1 MNLLTSSLSTSFSV
15 PSSPSW
21 AHGGM
26 VTNATISDETDKRIG
41 LNSFVYYYSIDLYEH
56 HCYREYCDNLDESSE
71 GFFWEEFYQTDSEQG
86 SDSYY
91 RKHQEVQ

>member
-1 MNLLTSSLSTSFSV
+1 MILWMIFLQGELDLTLFYKIEGCRVTS
-15 PSSPSW
+15 
-21 AHGGM
+21 
-26 VTNATISDETDKRIG
+26 
-41 LNSFVYYYSIDLYEH
+41 LYEH
-56 HCYREYCDNLDESSE
+56 HCYRKYCDNLNESSE